1 MVNRQN
7 KTTRPDQ
14 VIRDPEMT
22 VERAYIRYAT
32 KGNPFQ
38 VWMEVVRPGPDG
50 SVPTPDPKE
59 TALVFLKHFDVPS
72 QTLSGIGSIIVRK
85 NQTVSELAPIILEKM
100 KWPAGTE
107 FLLYEEIKHTMIDP
121 MKPSK
126 TFLQSEIQDG
136 DIITFQKRWKSSEL
150 PQTAMYTDARQY
162 YDYLLNR
169 MNVKFAPLKGEG
181 EEFTLT
187 LSRKMS
193 YEQFAKKVGEHLNV
207 DPTHLRFAPVIA
219 STGKP
224 KQFIRSTVNQTL
236 QQILNGQYGTYGYS
250 MHRPDALYYEIL
262 EMSLSEY
269 ETKKLLK
276 VTWLPEGISKEVSV
290 EVLVPRTGTVAD
302 LRDGLRKKLEL
313 NEEAIKKVR
322 LYEAHSG
329 KIYKELSDNFNIA
342 GLNEYVTLYA
352 EPIPEEELNLQ
363 PGERVINVYSFDKE
377 PSRSHGIPFK
387 FVVKPD
393 EVFKETKERLSKRTG
408 IKGKMFEK
416 IKFAVVPNIVYA
428 TNPRYLED
436 DDILADVIVDSND
449 LLGMDHVNKNRNFWN
464 RSESF
469 FIR

>member
-1 MVNRQN
+1 
-7 KTTRPDQ
+7 
-14 VIRDPEMT
+14 
-22 VERAYIRYAT
+22 
-32 KGNPFQ
+32 
-38 VWMEVVRPGPDG
+38 
-50 SVPTPDPKE
+50 
-59 TALVFLKHFDVPS
+59 
-72 QTLSGIGSIIVRK
+72 
-85 NQTVSELAPIILEKM
+85 
-100 KWPAGTE
+100 
-107 FLLYEEIKHTMIDP
+107 
-121 MKPSK
+121 
-126 TFLQSEIQDG
+126 
-136 DIITFQKRWKSSEL
+136 
-150 PQTAMYTDARQY
+150 MYTDARQY

-276 VTWLPEGISKEVSV
+276 VTWLPEGISKEVGDVMPCVVKDCVSQRGKVSV

-387 FVVKPD
+387 FVVKP
-393 EVFKETKERLSKRTG
+393 VSFSCWILERDDADSDTG
-408 IKGKMFEK
+408 RGVQRDQG
-416 IKFAVVPNIVYA
+416 AALQAN
-428 TNPRYLED
+428 RD
-436 DDILADVIVDSND
+436 QGQDV
-449 LLGMDHVNKNRNFWN
+449 
-464 RSESF
+464 
-469 FIR
+469 